1 MQGYARLAEFQN
13 ALCEGV
19 LNSTEMLKE
28 VNNFDLLVYDS
39 PAGMCGVLVGELLS
53 IPRVQIQAH
62 PNSLFGFDNM
72 IPMPVSY
79 VPGLFS
85 GLADEMTFMERVINL
100 LSYLC
105 LKTFWMD
112 LVSSSAMNGHKIK
125 YKIKPEKSYQEAVG
139 DAEMVL
145 IAADFALEYPQLLL
159 PGI

>member
-1 MQGYARLAEFQN
+1 
-13 ALCEGV
+13 
-19 LNSTEMLKE
+19 
-28 VNNFDLLVYDS
+28 
-39 PAGMCGVLVGELLS
+39 
-53 IPRVQIQAH
+53 
-62 PNSLFGFDNM
+62 M

-85 GLADEMTFMERVINL
+85 GLTDEMTFMERVINL

-125 YKIKPEKSYQEAVG
+125 YKIEHEKSYQEAVG

-145 IAADFALEYPQLLL
+145 IVADFALEYPQPLL